1 MTELLKYICMG
12 LKKSEKG
19 VSLIEF
25 ALVLP
30 ILLALLIGIVEFG
43 WILNGHITVTGA
55 AREGARVAVVG
66 AEKEEIDAAVNRHI
80 DPLNI
85 IGLDID
91 DGVGDF
97 GNQTYVTV
105 SGGLNSLTG
114 FIGGD
119 GSIIPLPSIY
129 PVNISS
135 TAIMRQEQYSNNE

>member
-1 MTELLKYICMG
+1 MLKAICIR

-66 AEKEEIDAAVNRHI
+66 GTKAQIDDAVENHI

-85 IGLDID
+85 TGLVIDEEIGDYNSDILDE
-91 DGVGDF
+91 
-97 GNQTYVTV
+97 TKTKVTV

-114 FIGGD
+114 FVGGED
-119 GSIIPLPSIY
+119 SIIPLPRIY
-129 PVNISS
+129 PVTISS
-135 TAIMRQEQYSNNE
+135 TAIMRQEK